1 SYTGDRPSSNM
12 VIVDVG
18 LLSGFSADK
27 ESYRNSVDSFK
38 IKKVELQDGHLFL
51 YLDPMEVN
59 SLLQL
64 SIDTNHQF
72 NVENLQPAIVKVY
85 DYYHTDDSVVAEYE
99 APKRLE
105 IEVNQLT
112 TNSRAH
118 IAVRLCWSLWIRR
131 TT

>member
-1 SYTGDRPSSNM
+1 M

-64 SIDTNHQF
+64 SIDTIHQF
-72 NVENLQPAIVKVY
+72 SVENLQPAIVKVY

-99 APKRLE
+99 APK
-105 IEVNQLT
+105 
-112 TNSRAH
+112 
-118 IAVRLCWSLWIRR
+118 
-131 TT
+131 